1 MSAPYRRE
9 LKAKEYLEKK
19 GVECFVP
26 MRRELI
32 NKPGG
37 AKQRKLV
44 PAIHNLI
51 FVHSTKEL
59 IKELKQG
66 VDFLQFHTRPQEGK
80 NVPIIVPDK
89 QMQQFIAITQAG
101 NDTLTYLSP
110 QEINISKGTKVRVH
124 GGIFNGTEGIF
135 LKVQGK
141 RSKRVV
147 LLIEGITAV
156 VLSEI
161 NPGFIEIIE

>member
-32 NKPGG
+32 NMPGG
-37 AKQRKLV
+37 AKQRKQV

-66 VDFLQFHTRPQEGK
+66 VEFLQFHTRPQEGK

-110 QEINISKGTKVRVH
+110 QEINISKGPKVRVH
-124 GGIFNGTEGIF
+124 GGIFNGTEGTF

>member
-1 MSAPYRRE
+1 
-9 LKAKEYLEKK
+9 
-19 GVECFVP
+19 
-26 MRRELI
+26 
-32 NKPGG
+32 
-37 AKQRKLV
+37 
-44 PAIHNLI
+44 
-51 FVHSTKEL
+51 
-59 IKELKQG
+59 
-66 VDFLQFHTRPQEGK
+66 
-80 NVPIIVPDK
+80 
-89 QMQQFIAITQAG
+89 MQQFIAVIEAG

-147 LLIEGITAV
+147 LLIDGITAV